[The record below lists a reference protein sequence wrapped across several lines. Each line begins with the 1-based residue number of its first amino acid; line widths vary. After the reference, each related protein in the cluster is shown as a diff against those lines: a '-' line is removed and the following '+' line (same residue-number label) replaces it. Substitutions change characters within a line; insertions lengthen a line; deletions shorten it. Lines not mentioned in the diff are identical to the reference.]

1 MQSFREKRNGGY
13 MIGGGFDHARKELTL
28 GEALSLYAEQYTR
41 FKKGARQE
49 LSRIRHWMAHPFSQ
63 RPLSSFIPSD
73 WRLYAIERQ
82 KHVSPAT
89 VRLEL
94 ALIRHLF
101 TVASE
106 DWALDLRKQF
116 TSRTLPKVRNARDR
130 RLSDGEVEAL
140 VRFTGSATLEKLLRF
155 VLETAMRRGEI
166 TAMRWRDVDLAKRT
180 VVLPD
185 TKNGERRL
193 VPLSKEAVRIL
204 LSLDREIPDER
215 VWMMEADSV
224 TQAFGRA
231 VDRARA
237 AYEEEC
243 RGAGK
248 RANPD
253 FLVNIRFHDLRHE
266 ATSRLFER
274 GMGTMTVAA
283 ITGHKTLQMLKR
295 YTHLRPETIV
305 GELDRTER
313 EE

>member
-1 MQSFREKRNGGY
+1 MQDVGGKGNGRMNGENSEP
-13 MIGGGFDHARKELTL
+13 ISRELTL
-28 GEALSLYAEQYTR
+28 GEALSLYREQYTR

-49 LSRIRHWMAHPFSQ
+49 FSRIRYWMAHPFSQ

-82 KHVSPAT
+82 RHVSPST

-106 DWALDLRKQF
+106 DWAMDLRGQF

-130 RLSDGEVEAL
+130 RLTEGEIEAI
-140 VRFTGSATLEKLLRF
+140 VRATGSANLEKLLRF
-155 VLETAMRRGEI
+155 VLETAMRRGEV

-185 TKNGERRL
+185 TKNGERRV

-204 LSLDREIPDER
+204 GSLDRGMADER

-237 AYEEEC
+237 TYEEEC
-243 RGAGK
+243 LGSGK
-248 RANPD
+248 RADPN
-253 FLVNIRFHDLRHE
+253 FLENIRFHDLRHE